1 MDILFYNSI
10 KRKRE
15 GYIIKTVYQLF
26 IVLLMVVFIIIDPL
40 LIMGA
45 DNIRVLILIL
55 LGGGIV
61 VGILNT
67 LIFSLMFTIVL
78 A

>member
-1 MDILFYNSI
+1 
-10 KRKRE
+10 
-15 GYIIKTVYQLF
+15 
-26 IVLLMVVFIIIDPL
+26 MVVFIIIDPL